1 MIRHR
6 SWLGLTAVALGLA
19 AASALAGETIYL
31 VSGQGI
37 KGGLQIG
44 AAGQVKDRW
53 NEVPFRNKEDKDLT
67 YRTNEARQVVA
78 IRCRK
83 PDCVTDQG
91 IRVGMSEKKV
101 LRRYGAPRKESLTSS
116 GVYYEYLGIGFEIEN
131 GTVAVIYVYA
141 RAPR

>member
-1 MIRHR
+1 MMRRR
-6 SWLGLTAVALGLA
+6 SWIELVTVTFCLA

-91 IRVGMSEKKV
+91 IRIGMSEKKV
-101 LRRYGAPRKESLTSS
+101 LRRYGAPRKESLTSN

-131 GTVAVIYVYA
+131 AAVAVIYVYA